1 MFYHTQTGIWEEV
14 PNPFCGIAAD
24 DLKVKVEGNRLTII
38 ENGCPVTQPA
48 FEQEIGD
55 STPQIQGKTARL
67 ETAIARTVKLLRQSR
82 FPLISGLATDVEG
95 VRAALAL
102 ADYYGAVINHMDS
115 EATLR
120 NMLALQAGGWITTT
134 LGEVRNR
141 VDLLLV
147 VGSDIEPCFPRF
159 FERYI
164 WNPETLFGQDTAQR
178 EIIYLGQSPS
188 GQAAFGPN
196 GHAPLIIPCKQEK
209 LPEVV
214 AVLRAQ
220 VAGRPLQAE
229 SVAGITMEKLAALA
243 NRLKQAQ
250 YGVITWAAEQW
261 TFPHAELTTQ
271 MLYEIIMAL
280 NKTSRCSGLPLGG
293 RNGQVTANQVC
304 TWQTGYPVPISFAR
318 GYPDYD
324 PYHYNTKRLLE
335 SGETDT
341 LIWISAFDQN
351 DTPPTTSIP
360 TVVLGRA
367 GMNFTQVPE
376 VFIPIGTPGV
386 DHAGHTYRTDNVIA
400 VPLRK
405 LRDSG
410 LPSTA
415 KIINTMLERSY

>member
-24 DLKVKVEGNRLTII
+24 DLKVKVEDNRLTII

-48 FEQEIGD
+48 FEQAIGD
-55 STPQIQGKTARL
+55 STPQIQGKATRL
-67 ETAIARTVKLLRQSR
+67 ETAIARANKLLSHSR
-82 FPLISGLATDVEG
+82 LPLISGLATDVEG

-102 ADYYGAVINHMDS
+102 ADYYGAVIDHMDS
-115 EATLR
+115 KATLR
-120 NMLALQAGGWITTT
+120 NMLALQTGGWITTT

-147 VGSDIEPCFPRF
+147 VGSDIESCLPRF

-164 WNPETLFGQDTAQR
+164 WNSETLFGQDTAQR
-178 EIIYLGQSPS
+178 KIIYLGQSPS
-188 GQAAFGPN
+188 GQAACRPDGR
-196 GHAPLIIPCKQEK
+196 APLILSCKQEE

-220 VAGRPLQAE
+220 AVGHPLQAE
-229 SVAGITMEKLAALA
+229 SVAGITMEKLATLV

-261 TFPHAELTTQ
+261 NFPHAELTIQ
-271 MLYEIIMAL
+271 MLGEIIMAL
-280 NKTSRCSGLPLGG
+280 NKTTRCSGLPLGG

-304 TWQTGYPVPISFAR
+304 TWQTGYPIPISFAR

-335 SGETDT
+335 SGEADA
-341 LIWISAFDQN
+341 LIWISALDQN
-351 DTPPTTSIP
+351 DRPPITSIP

-376 VFIPIGTPGV
+376 VFIPIGTPGI
-386 DHAGHTYRTDNVIA
+386 DHGGHAYRTDNVIA
-400 VPLRK
+400 VPLHK
-405 LRDSG
+405 LRESR
-410 LPSTA
+410 LPSA
-415 KIINTMLERSY
+415 AEILYAMLEYRC